1 MSEELQNDGFEID
14 ATPEVQE
21 TEVKETNENPETGS
35 ELATEVSEEEKKAKR
50 QAAFNKEY
58 GAKKQAER
66 DRDAAL
72 KEVADLKQAQLN
84 TATPQAIGSM
94 PDSLDFDNDAEYQQA
109 QSQYINNIKAHANHD
124 AQQASIEKQR
134 QDNLAAQ
141 QYKAHE
147 ERQTSIK
154 SYSENATKLGITNK
168 ELQAAGNAVASY
180 GISQDMETA
189 ILSDSEG
196 PLLTKY
202 LAANPQEVGNLNSM
216 NPIQAG
222 AYLVSL
228 KAKAGALKP
237 KPSNTPSPTTDI
249 SGTGADPESGKYN
262 YIAGSTIDVG
272 SDWG

>member
-14 ATPEVQE
+14 ATPDVQE

-35 ELATEVSEEEKKAKR
+35 ELAPEVNEEEKKAKT
-50 QAAFNKEY
+50 QAAFNKQY
-58 GAKKQAER
+58 GATKQAER

-84 TATPQAIGSM
+84 TTIPQAVGKM
-94 PDSLDFDNDAEYQQA
+94 PDSLDFDTDEEFTKA
-109 QSQYINNIKAHANHD
+109 QTQYINNIKAHANHD

-141 QYKAHE
+141 QYKANE

-154 SYSENATKLGITNK
+154 SYSENAAKLGITNE
-168 ELQAAGNAVASY
+168 ELQLAGNAVASY
-180 GISQDMETA
+180 GISADMETA
-189 ILSDSEG
+189 ILNDSEG

-237 KPSNTPSPTTDI
+237 KTSNTAAPATNLQ
-249 SGTGADPESGKYN
+249 GNGVDPDDKYPN
-262 YIAGSTIDVG
+262 LRGVKFS
-272 SDWG
+272 

>member
-1 MSEELQNDGFEID
+1 MSEELQNDSFEID

-21 TEVKETNENPETGS
+21 APVKETNENPAPGS
-35 ELATEVSEEEKKAKR
+35 ELAPEVSEDEKKAKA
-50 QAAFNKEY
+50 QAAFNKQY
-58 GAKKQAER
+58 GATKQAER
-66 DRDAAL
+66 ERDAAR
-72 KEVADLKQAQLN
+72 KEIEDLKLAQGV
-84 TATPQAIGSM
+84 TPQAVGEM
-94 PDSLDFDNDAEYQQA
+94 PDSLDFDTDAEFTQA
-109 QSQYINNIKAHANHD
+109 KTQYINNIRAHANHD

-141 QYKAHE
+141 QYKVHE

-154 SYSENATKLGITNK
+154 SYSENATKLGITNE
-168 ELQAAGNAVASY
+168 ELQLAGNAVASY

-237 KPSNTPSPTTDI
+237 KSSSAPNPTTDI
-249 SGTGADPESGKYN
+249 
-262 YIAGSTIDVG
+262 AGSGGEVNRDSPLIKDATFE
-272 SDWG
+272 